1 MKNHLS
7 YDPIIGSVTTT
18 FFPINIVMMFLW
30 IPVIAVKN
38 KKLNEM
44 INKLQYAIMI
54 FMESFVIMLY
64 QIIMAP

>member
-18 FFPINIVMMFLW
+18 FFPINVIMIPFMLIV
-30 IPVIAVKN
+30 IGVKN

-44 INKLQYAIMI
+44 VNKLQYAAMIFLQSFAIMI
-54 FMESFVIMLY
+54 F
-64 QIIMAP
+64 